1 MTNIFTQSPYIIE
14 INEASQVSTKL
25 ELFIVGGAGT
35 LPTSPSYTL
44 SKLIASSNVPST
56 TYDISPYI
64 REFMTFNNIVSA
76 YDSDYLNTN
85 QFAQVQVKRYKTVGT
100 TETLI
105 DTTNYYAFDGYGY
118 YEEGSNADL
127 GRSLMTEGTYYYLY
141 DSSLNFAT
149 DFLYLPSSIGVPL
162 DGAASEEYKAT
173 YTNLVSGATS
183 SVTKTKN
190 IMGGGTYNFPR
201 QFQSVL
207 SSNYA
212 DGNKVEIIDNLTS
225 FVLATYYFYPKE
237 ACKYTPVKCDFVNKF
252 GQFQRL
258 WFYKAKNE
266 SISVKSSEYKSLQ
279 SSITS
284 YNQTQ
289 GQKKEFNI
297 NAIESIKVNTDWVD
311 ESFNDILKEIMLSEK
326 ILIDD
331 KPAKLKTKSTEL
343 FNNINTKQ
351 INYTLE
357 FEYNFNT
364 INNVK

>member
-1 MTNIFTQSPYIIE
+1 MTNIYTRSPYIIE
-14 INEASQVSTKL
+14 INETSQVSTKL
-25 ELFIVGGAGT
+25 ELFIVGGDGT
-35 LPTSPSYTL
+35 LPISPSYTM
-44 SKLIASSNVPST
+44 SKLIPSSNKPST

-64 REFMTFNNIVSA
+64 REFMTFNDVVSA

-85 QFAQVQVKRYKTVGT
+85 QFAQVRVKRYKTIGA
-100 TETLI
+100 TESLI

-118 YEEGSNADL
+118 YEEGGNADI
-127 GRSLMTEGTYYYLY
+127 GRSLMTEGNYHYLY
-141 DSSLNFAT
+141 DSSLNFAF
-149 DFLYLPSSIGVPL
+149 DFLYLPSSIGVTL
-162 DGAASEEYKAT
+162 DGASSEEYKAT
-173 YTNLVSGATS
+173 YTNLVSGATT
-183 SVTKTKN
+183 SVLKTKN
-190 IMGGGTYNFPR
+190 IQGGITYNFPR

-207 SSNYA
+207 LSNYA
-212 DGNKVEIIDNLTS
+212 DGNKVEIIDNLTTNI
-225 FVLATYYFYPKE
+225 LATYYFYPKE

-258 WFYKAKNE
+258 WFFKAKNE
-266 SISVKSSEYKSLQ
+266 SITVKSTEHKSLQ
-279 SSITS
+279 SSIIY
-284 YNQTQ
+284 YNQMQ

-297 NAIESIKVNTDWVD
+297 NGVESIKVNTDWVD
-311 ESFNDILKEIMLSEK
+311 EDFNDILKEIMLSEK

-351 INYTLE
+351 INYSLE

>member
-1 MTNIFTQSPYIIE
+1 MTNIYTRSPYIIE
-14 INEASQVSTKL
+14 INETSQVSTKL
-25 ELFIVGGAGT
+25 ELFIIGGDGT

-64 REFMTFNNIVSA
+64 REFMTFNDLVSA
-76 YDSDYLNTN
+76 YGSSYLNTN

-127 GRSLMTEGTYYYLY
+127 GRSLMTEGTYHYLY
-141 DSSLNFAT
+141 DSSINLAT
-149 DFLYLPSSIGVPL
+149 DFLEVPSSIGVPL

-173 YTNLVSGATS
+173 YTNLVSGA
-183 SVTKTKN
+183 SVSVVLSN
-190 IMGGGTYNFPR
+190 LLDGGGTYNFPR
-201 QFQSVL
+201 QFPTVY
-207 SSNYA
+207 SNYYA
-212 DGNKVEIIDNLTS
+212 DGNKLEIIDNNTTT
-225 FVLATYYFYPKE
+225 VLGTYYFYPKE

-266 SISVKSSEYKSLQ
+266 SINVKSSEYKSLQ

-284 YNQTQ
+284 YNQVQ